1 MGRGWGGGRWTA
13 FAVRIWAVLAA
24 GLLAGAASAQDYER
38 EKRWADE
45 IVPGIVVGDP
55 VWLET
60 GAGRPFLGLLTEPK
74 DARTALV
81 LVHGIGMHPDHGL
94 VGQLRGLLA
103 DRGYATLSIQMPVQ
117 AKEATAEAYYPAVF
131 PEAIDRIGVAAS
143 YLRQKGYR
151 RLILVS
157 HSMGA
162 WMSNA
167 YLDAH
172 ARDTPYMA
180 WVCIGL
186 TGSYSL
192 RTASYRFPIFDAFG
206 ENDLLPTLRGE
217 ASRARVVES
226 KPGSRQI
233 RFAGADHY
241 FNGKEPVLADEIDR
255 FIRSLPLLEP
265 Q

>member
-1 MGRGWGGGRWTA
+1 MRRGWRVGLGWRTLMLLTA
-13 FAVRIWAVLAA
+13 T
-24 GLLAGAASAQDYER
+24 LLAGAAWGQDYER

-55 VWLET
+55 VWLKT
-60 GAGRPFLGLLTEPK
+60 SAGRPFLGLLAEPK
-74 DARTALV
+74 GSRTALV

-94 VGQLRGLLA
+94 VGHLRSLLA
-103 DRGYATLSIQMPVQ
+103 DRGYVTLSIQMPVQ

-167 YLDAH
+167 YLDEH
-172 ARDTPYMA
+172 VRDTPYMA

-186 TGSYSL
+186 TGNYSL

-206 ENDLLPTLRGE
+206 EKDLLPSLRGE
-217 ASRARVVES
+217 ASRARVLETR
-226 KPGSRQI
+226 PGSRQMK
-233 RFAGADHY
+233 FAGADHY
-241 FNGKEPVLADEIDR
+241 FNGKEPVLAEEIDR
-255 FIRSLPLLEP
+255 FVQSLPLIEP